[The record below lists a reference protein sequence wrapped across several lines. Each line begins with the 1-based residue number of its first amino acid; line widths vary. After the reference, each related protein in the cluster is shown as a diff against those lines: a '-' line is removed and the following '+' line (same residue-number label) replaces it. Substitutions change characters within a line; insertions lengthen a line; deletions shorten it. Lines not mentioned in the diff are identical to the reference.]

1 MPSIGIGYSM
11 SLLSRLFGGSKTAG
25 ANPQH
30 ETYKNMQIYA
40 EPQRE
45 GGTYRLAAR
54 IAHDVDG
61 EIREHHLIRADTFQS
76 IEDAKAASMAKAKQ
90 MIDEQGIRL
99 FD

>member
-1 MPSIGIGYSM
+1 M
-11 SLLSRLFGGSKTAG
+11 SLLSRLFGGNDGSKPSEPA
-25 ANPQH
+25 
-30 ETYKNMQIYA
+30 ETYRGMQIYA

-54 IAHDVDG
+54 IAHEIDG

-76 IEDAKAASMAKAKQ
+76 IEDAKAASLAKAKQ